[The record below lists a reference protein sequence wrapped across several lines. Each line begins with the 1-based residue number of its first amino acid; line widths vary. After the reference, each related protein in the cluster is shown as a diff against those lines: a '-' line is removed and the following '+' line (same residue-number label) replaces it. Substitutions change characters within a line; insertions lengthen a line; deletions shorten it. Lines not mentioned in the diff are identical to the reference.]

1 MCYVNLGFRG
11 LVAVRGIRY
20 ICQHTTGLNTGRVIW
35 LLAISH
41 MVRNKFL
48 GRIKVSFKNRLDKYM
63 PGIYARNNM
72 STDHPA
78 SGRVMD

>member
-1 MCYVNLGFRG
+1 
-11 LVAVRGIRY
+11 
-20 ICQHTTGLNTGRVIW
+20 
-35 LLAISH
+35 
-41 MVRNKFL
+41 MVRNKLL

-72 STDHPA
+72 STDHPV